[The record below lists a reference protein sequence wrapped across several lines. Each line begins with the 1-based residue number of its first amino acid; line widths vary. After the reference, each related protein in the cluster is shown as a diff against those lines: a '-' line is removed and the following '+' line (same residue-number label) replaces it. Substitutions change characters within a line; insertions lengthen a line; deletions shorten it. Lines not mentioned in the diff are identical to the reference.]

1 MALDE
6 LKDNDEEYEIDGFK
20 YLVNK
25 DFMEEAKPIKIDFTQ
40 FGFKIDSN
48 MDFGASAESGGG
60 CTSCGTTGSCG

>member
-6 LKDNDEEYEIDGFK
+6 LKDNDEEYDIDGFK

-25 DFMEEAKPIKIDFTQ
+25 DFMEQVKPIKIDFTQ

-48 MDFGASAESGGG
+48 MEFGASEGG
-60 CTSCGTTGSCG
+60 CKSCGTTGSCD